1 MMYSFPDLEPV
12 CCSMYS
18 SNCCCLTCIQISQ
31 KAGKAAWYFH
41 LLKNFPN
48 LFVVIHTVKGFGVVN
63 KAELDFFLDF
73 FFNSLAFLM
82 IQLMLAI

>member
-1 MMYSFPDLEPV
+1 MQVSLEVGQVVWYS
-12 CCSMYS
+12 
-18 SNCCCLTCIQISQ
+18 
-31 KAGKAAWYFH
+31 H
-41 LLKNFPN
+41 LFQNFPQ
-48 LFVVIHTVKGFGVVN
+48 FIVIHTVKVFGIVN